1 MDPGGTGE
9 SLAIEGGGGCQKNLK
24 GEYPMNLWDFL
35 QWPAM
40 LVTVAAAWLV
50 TSRHAKRRNSGFWFF
65 LVSNVLWIAWAVPS
79 KAWALIVLQIAL
91 LVMNIRGAAK
101 TDDGKKHAENEH
113 GDGQVH

>member
-1 MDPGGTGE
+1 
-9 SLAIEGGGGCQKNLK
+9 
-24 GEYPMNLWDFL
+24 
-35 QWPAM
+35 M

-50 TSRHAKRRNSGFWFF
+50 TSRHARCRNSGFWVF
-65 LVSNVLWIAWAVPS
+65 LASNVLWIAWAVPS

-91 LVMNIRGAAK
+91 LVINIRGAAK